1 MRFRSSVLRCFDDPE
16 HCDVCRFIDGNRS
29 IAVMAKVIELLDAE
43 LADSE
48 EYNRELVK
56 GLVDAIDS

>member
-1 MRFRSSVLRCFDDPE
+1 
-16 HCDVCRFIDGNRS
+16 
-29 IAVMAKVIELLDAE
+29 MAKVIELLDAE